1 MDAVTPPA
9 IPGLAEQGYL
19 TCDEALAMTDLPQR
33 LVIIGEGAT
42 ACELG
47 QQFARRGVAVTLLQR
62 DTRPPGGETEGQ
74 TEGMTV
80 RSGVTI
86 HEVTR
91 HGRVTMVV
99 ASVEGRRVSFHGD
112 ALVVADRTR
121 K

>member
-1 MDAVTPPA
+1 M
-9 IPGLAEQGYL
+9 I
-19 TCDEALAMTDLPQR
+19 
-33 LVIIGEGAT
+33 
-42 ACELG
+42 
-47 QQFARRGVAVTLLQR
+47 
-62 DTRPPGGETEGQ
+62 
-74 TEGMTV
+74 V